1 MPRAEI
7 LSKQAIHTL
16 TQLHAELAGKIET
29 NRKSGDKLRAQMV
42 QVEAV
47 IKMLAPDFN
56 VSRIAPKRRVVGNP
70 WFKRGTLYRSAVDV
84 MRRAGVPMTAREIT
98 DALIA
103 EKAPTATRKQAI
115 DIQAAAILASMRKR
129 DGETVVGEGAPARWR
144 LTGGE

>member
-29 NRKSGDKLRAQMV
+29 NRKSGDKLRARMV

-47 IKMLAPDFN
+47 IKMLAPEFN
-56 VSRIAPKRRVVGNP
+56 ISRIAPKRRVVGNP
-70 WFKRGTLYRSAVDV
+70 WFKRGTMFRSAVDV
-84 MRRAGVPMTAREIT
+84 MRRAGVPMTATEIT

-103 EKAPTATRKQAI
+103 DKAPTATRKQAI
-115 DIQAAAILASMRKR
+115 DIQAAILAALRKR
-129 DGETVVGEGAPARWR
+129 DGETMVGEGSPARWR
-144 LTGGE
+144 LKDAAN